1 MAGRIKSLK
10 NNTNAKLTHYHGTNE
25 QAGNYSKCPEEPLRG
40 RDRDKL
46 FQVTRMEKKDEETE
60 MTALLLFLHFS
71 ATTVRG
77 AERERTI
84 VRFRH
89 SFAVSNSFSFFGLG
103 CTHRLPSYPGQNEKK
118 TDR

>member
-1 MAGRIKSLK
+1 
-10 NNTNAKLTHYHGTNE
+10 
-25 QAGNYSKCPEEPLRG
+25 
-40 RDRDKL
+40 
-46 FQVTRMEKKDEETE
+46 MEKKDEETE
-60 MTALLLFLHFS
+60 MTALQLLLFLHFS
-71 ATTVRG
+71 ATTVS

-84 VRFRH
+84 VRFCH

>member
-10 NNTNAKLTHYHGTNE
+10 NNTNAKLTHYHGTDE

-46 FQVTRMEKKDEETE
+46 FQVTRKEKKGEETE
-60 MTALLLFLHFS
+60 MTALQLLLFLHFS
-71 ATTVRG
+71 TT
-77 AERERTI
+77 ERERTI